1 MVGDSRDGKVP
12 PGVDP
17 ETGPSEPDGGGTP
30 VFGGVSDAELDV
42 FVGKLRTD
50 KNPRAPTAAA
60 SRARGDVHGER
71 LHKGVRRS
79 RVSSVLE
86 EPAPA
91 PVSAPAEKHAW
102 FVVLGAN
109 SVGPLDEQVL
119 KGHWERGEL
128 GPDSMCWRKGFAAW
142 LPLGQV
148 PELIE
153 TFAPL
158 PQELSAAVDAA
169 LSALA
174 DGPDLAPLSQAA
186 ASVAPGVIAA
196 PQAVSVP
203 VDPVG
208 AHAVLAE
215 VTAASEQVEA
225 RWRLSGWWYTL
236 AGGVAG
242 GVTVALVMGL
252 MGGWSGVSAVLSR
265 TKDAAPVVVTPAVPP
280 PGGPVVN
287 AAPAPSAP
295 AEVLAGAAPAAPV
308 PVADASQTAGAPA
321 AVGGAA
327 VAAVEKASAASAS
340 EGSGAVVGGGGA
352 STGAAR
358 PSLTGV
364 AAVERGGAVPVMAA
378 TGGGLAT
385 SLVGTSSTSRV
396 EREVEP
402 APRVAAVAPRV
413 PEVKLGSSKKPT
425 APPPAPTAAS
435 ASGPS
440 QAASDDDLG
449 LDEDFDR
456 ELSGPVAGSGRREA
470 PRTAYVPPV
479 APIQNPRVTLTQS
492 DVFEVVLAKKGE
504 VTSCANAKP
513 RPVDEGTRV
522 VVRWT
527 ILPSG
532 EVDEVV
538 TETASLKGTAFA
550 RCIEGRVR
558 AWVFPKHQEQ
568 GGAVRF
574 PFVF

>member
-1 MVGDSRDGKVP
+1 MVGDSRDGKLP
-12 PGVDP
+12 PGGEP
-17 ETGPSEPDGGGTP
+17 TTGSPEPDGGGTP

-50 KNPRAPTAAA
+50 KNPRAPAAA
-60 SRARGDVHGER
+60 VTSRARGDVHGDR

-79 RVSSVLE
+79 LVSSVLAE
-86 EPAPA
+86 EAPA
-91 PVSAPAEKHAW
+91 QARPPEEKHAW
-102 FVVLGAN
+102 FVVLGAG
-109 SVGPLDEQVL
+109 SVGPLDAQAL
-119 KGHWERGEL
+119 KGHWDRGEL
-128 GPDSMCWRKGFAAW
+128 GPESLCWRVGFAAW

-158 PQELSAAVDAA
+158 PMELSAAVDAA

-174 DGPDLAPLSQAA
+174 DGPDLSPMMPMATSSAAPALIAA
-186 ASVAPGVIAA
+186 ASPA
-196 PQAVSVP
+196 SVP

-252 MGGWSGVSAVLSR
+252 MGGWSGISSVLSR
-265 TKDAAPVVVTPAVPP
+265 KKDVAPVVTAPPVP
-280 PGGPVVN
+280 
-287 AAPAPSAP
+287 AAPAPIAQTVP
-295 AEVLAGAAPAAPV
+295 AVVAPV
-308 PVADASQTAGAPA
+308 EAPTSV
-321 AVGGAA
+321 VGGAA
-327 VAAVEKASAASAS
+327 VAAVEKPAG

-352 STGAAR
+352 SPVVTSPAR

-364 AAVERGGAVPVMAA
+364 ATVERGGALPVLSAS
-378 TGGGLAT
+378 GGGLGT

-396 EREVEP
+396 VRDVESAP
-402 APRVAAVAPRV
+402 AVAAVAPRV
-413 PEVKLGSSKKPT
+413 PEVKLGSSKKP
-425 APPPAPTAAS
+425 AAPPAPTMAPAS
-435 ASGPS
+435 AAPV
-440 QAASDDDLG
+440 QPASDDDLG
-449 LDEDFDR
+449 LDDDFDR
-456 ELSGPVAGSGRREA
+456 ELSGPVAGSGKKEA
-470 PRTAYVPPV
+470 PRNVYVPPV

-504 VTSCANAKP
+504 VTACANAKP

>member
-12 PGVDP
+12 PGAAP
-17 ETGPSEPDGGGTP
+17 ETGSSEPDGGGTP

-50 KNPRAPTAAA
+50 KNPRVPAA
-60 SRARGDVHGER
+60 SASRVRGDVHGER

-79 RVSSVLE
+79 LVSSVLE
-86 EPAPA
+86 EAPA

-109 SVGPLDEQVL
+109 SVGPLDEQAL

-186 ASVAPGVIAA
+186 ASVAPVVIAA
-196 PQAVSVP
+196 PQVVSVP

-252 MGGWSGVSAVLSR
+252 MGGWSGISAVLSR
-265 TKDAAPVVVTPAVPP
+265 TKDVAPVAVTPAVPSP
-280 PGGPVVN
+280 VAPVVN
-287 AAPAPSAP
+287 AAPVPSAP
-295 AEVLAGAAPAAPV
+295 A
-308 PVADASQTAGAPA
+308 PVADASQTAGVPA

-327 VAAVEKASAASAS
+327 VAAVEKASAARAS
-340 EGSGAVVGGGGA
+340 EGSSAMVGGG
-352 STGAAR
+352 GAAR

-364 AAVERGGAVPVMAA
+364 AAVERGGALPVMAP

-402 APRVAAVAPRV
+402 APRVAAVAPRM
-413 PEVKLGSSKKPT
+413 PEMKLGSSKKPT

-435 ASGPS
+435 ANVPS
-440 QAASDDDLG
+440 QPASDDDLG

-456 ELSGPVAGSGRREA
+456 ALSGPVAGSGRREA

>member
-1 MVGDSRDGKVP
+1 M
-12 PGVDP
+12 
-17 ETGPSEPDGGGTP
+17 TGSPEPDGGGTP

-42 FVGKLRTD
+42 FVGQLRTD
-50 KNPRAPTAAA
+50 KNPRAPAAA
-60 SRARGDVHGER
+60 ASSRARGDVHGDR

-79 RVSSVLE
+79 LVSSVLAE
-86 EPAPA
+86 EAPA
-91 PVSAPAEKHAW
+91 QARPPEEKHAW
-102 FVVLGAN
+102 FVVLGAG
-109 SVGPLDEQVL
+109 SVGPLDAQAL
-119 KGHWERGEL
+119 KGHWDRGEL
-128 GPDSMCWRKGFAAW
+128 GPDSLCWRVGFAAW

-158 PQELSAAVDAA
+158 PLELSAAVDAA

-174 DGPDLAPLSQAA
+174 DGPDLSPMVPMATGSAAPALIAA
-186 ASVAPGVIAA
+186 ASS
-196 PQAVSVP
+196 VSVP

-225 RWRLSGWWYTL
+225 RWRLSGWWFTL

-252 MGGWSGVSAVLSR
+252 MGGWSGISAVLAR
-265 TKDAAPVVVTPAVPP
+265 KKDVAPVAASPSPVEAAPVVSPPPVAAAPVTPAPVAATSPAAVVVP
-280 PGGPVVN
+280 VE
-287 AAPAPSAP
+287 APAP
-295 AEVLAGAAPAAPV
+295 
-308 PVADASQTAGAPA
+308 
-321 AVGGAA
+321 
-327 VAAVEKASAASAS
+327 AVEKRAT
-340 EGSGAVVGGGGA
+340 EGSGVAGAGGGA
-352 STGAAR
+352 SPAVTSPAR

-364 AAVERGGAVPVMAA
+364 ATVERGGALPVLSAS
-378 TGGGLAT
+378 GGGLGT

-396 EREVEP
+396 ARDVESAP
-402 APRVAAVAPRV
+402 AAAVAARV
-413 PEVKLGSSKKPT
+413 PELKLGSSKKP
-425 APPPAPTAAS
+425 ASPPAPTMAPAS
-435 ASGPS
+435 AEP
-440 QAASDDDLG
+440 AKPASDDDLG

-456 ELSGPVAGSGRREA
+456 ELSGPVAGSGKREG
-470 PRTAYVPPV
+470 PRNVYVPPV

-492 DVFEVVLAKKGE
+492 DVFEVVLAKKAE
-504 VTSCANAKP
+504 VTACANAKP

-550 RCIEGRVR
+550 RCVEGRVR

>member
-1 MVGDSRDGKVP
+1 M
-12 PGVDP
+12 
-17 ETGPSEPDGGGTP
+17 TGSPEPDGGGTP
-30 VFGGVSDAELDV
+30 VFGGVSDAELEV
-42 FVGKLRTD
+42 FVGQLRTD
-50 KNPRAPTAAA
+50 KNPRAPAATAS
-60 SRARGDVHGER
+60 SRARGDVHGDR

-79 RVSSVLE
+79 LVSSVLAE
-86 EPAPA
+86 EAPA
-91 PVSAPAEKHAW
+91 QARPPEEKHAW
-102 FVVLGAN
+102 FVVLGAG
-109 SVGPLDEQVL
+109 SVGPLDAQAL
-119 KGHWERGEL
+119 KGYWERGEL
-128 GPDSMCWRKGFAAW
+128 GPESLCWRVGFAAW

-158 PQELSAAVDAA
+158 PTELSDAVDAA

-174 DGPDLAPLSQAA
+174 EGPDLSPMVPMATGSAAPALIAA
-186 ASVAPGVIAA
+186 ASS
-196 PQAVSVP
+196 VSLP

-252 MGGWSGVSAVLSR
+252 MGGWSGISAALSR
-265 TKDAAPVVVTPAVPP
+265 KKDVAPVAANPPPPVAPVVVSPPPVVPAPVTPA
-280 PGGPVVN
+280 
-287 AAPAPSAP
+287 
-295 AEVLAGAAPAAPV
+295 
-308 PVADASQTAGAPA
+308 PVAATSPA
-321 AVGGAA
+321 AVVPVEATAPAVEKSA
-327 VAAVEKASAASAS
+327 VAA
-340 EGSGAVVGGGGA
+340 GGGA
-352 STGAAR
+352 SPAVTSPAR

-364 AAVERGGAVPVMAA
+364 ATVERGGALPVLS
-378 TGGGLAT
+378 TSGGSLGT

-396 EREVEP
+396 ARDVESAP
-402 APRVAAVAPRV
+402 AAAIAPRVT
-413 PEVKLGSSKKPT
+413 EVKLGSSKKP
-425 APPPAPTAAS
+425 AAPPAPTMA
-435 ASGPS
+435 PS
-440 QAASDDDLG
+440 NAVPAPPASDDDLG

-456 ELSGPVAGSGRREA
+456 ELSGPVAGSGKREA
-470 PRTAYVPPV
+470 PRNVYVPPV

-492 DVFEVVLAKKGE
+492 DVFEVVLAKKAE
-504 VTSCANAKP
+504 VTACANTKP

-550 RCIEGRVR
+550 RCVEGRVR